1 MCYILQAQNSEPKG
15 ETHKRGPG
23 RKNGCSLIG
32 SKAQEFSVF
41 RLAVGLKEGKRQVTW
56 QLRSLLDAS
65 TGGMPGQQHPQQRA
79 VGMPVESRGTIRQ
92 SEPQF
97 GREEWSMKTRIVSLL
112 ALASLIL
119 AFAFIATAPAAPNKA
134 NVSATAAASALP
146 ATPAATPAE
155 KHPEIR
161 EALESLRRAKEHL
174 EHAAHDFGG
183 HRVEAIE
190 ATDRA
195 IRQLELC
202 LKFDKD

>member
-1 MCYILQAQNSEPKG
+1 
-15 ETHKRGPG
+15 
-23 RKNGCSLIG
+23 
-32 SKAQEFSVF
+32 
-41 RLAVGLKEGKRQVTW
+41 
-56 QLRSLLDAS
+56 
-65 TGGMPGQQHPQQRA
+65 
-79 VGMPVESRGTIRQ
+79 
-92 SEPQF
+92 
-97 GREEWSMKTRIVSLL
+97 MKTRIVSLL

-134 NVSATAAASALP
+134 SARATPAASALP

-161 EALESLRRAKEHL
+161 EALGALRRAKEHM

-190 ATDRA
+190 ATNRA
-195 IRQLELC
+195 IEHLELC